1 MTRPAVLGMC
11 SVFFLA
17 GLTLIPLL
25 GIQNDEALFAYAI
38 FPPRAGVYMPH
49 IGPVEAPLMVMS
61 YVGALKSWLYRP
73 IFDVSGTSVW
83 AVRVPMLLAGAASIW
98 LFFLFLRR
106 AAGDRAAVIGGGLL
120 AADASYLLTICFD
133 WGPVAL
139 QHLLLIGGL
148 LLIVRFWQDKQ
159 ELALAAAFLLF
170 GLEMWDKA
178 SAIWSMSGL
187 GLAAIVTLS
196 REIRQAFTIRRLAV
210 AAFAFAMGALP
221 LIVYNA
227 ASGGQTFR
235 DTVSRETSGLTQ
247 KARVL
252 RMTADGSLLFG
263 WLLNGDAPA
272 PHPSEPRGS
281 LERASVSAA
290 SLLGNP
296 KSNLTLYAFAAALL
310 LAPLGS
316 NRERRAVLFALIAM
330 AAIWA
335 QMALTANAGAS
346 AHHAILLW
354 PFPQMVIGI
363 SFAAASRRLGPAGK
377 PLAAAVLVLLMAT
390 GLAVINQYRVLMARN
405 GGAVNWSDAI
415 YALSDYLKT
424 VPARDIFCVDWGLTG
439 SLHLLNHGSLPL
451 RVGSEEL
458 AKAQWSPADRA
469 QLTAMVTG
477 PDHVFLA
484 HTPELEIFRG
494 FNARLIGFA
503 HDLGYRRDMLAVI
516 ADRHG
521 RPTFEVY
528 RLVANHG
535 EGARYL
541 APSPGKTS
549 SAR

>member
-1 MTRPAVLGMC
+1 MTRPAALGMC
-11 SVFFLA
+11 GVFFLA

-49 IGPVEAPLMVMS
+49 IGSVEAPLMVMS

-73 IFDVSGTSVW
+73 IFDVFGTSVW
-83 AVRVPMLLAGAASIW
+83 AVRVPMLLAGAAGIW
-98 LFFLFLRR
+98 LFFLFLGRV
-106 AAGDRAAVIGGGLL
+106 AGERAAVIGCGLL

-148 LLIVRFWQDKQ
+148 LLVVRFWQDKQ
-159 ELALAAAFLLF
+159 ELALAAGFFLF
-170 GLEMWDKA
+170 GLAMWDKA
-178 SAIWSMSGL
+178 SAIWSLSGL
-187 GLAAIVTLS
+187 GLAAVVTLP
-196 REIRQAFTIRRLAV
+196 REIRRAFTMRRLA
-210 AAFAFAMGALP
+210 AAGLAFAIGALP
-221 LIVYNA
+221 LIAYNA
-227 ASGGQTFR
+227 GSGGRTFR
-235 DTVSRETSGLTQ
+235 DTVARETSGLAQ

-272 PHPSEPRGS
+272 PHPSEPRGRM
-281 LERASVSAA
+281 ERASVSAA

-316 NRERRAVLFALIAM
+316 GRERRAMLFALIAM

-335 QMALTANAGAS
+335 QMAVTANAGAS

-354 PFPQMVIGI
+354 PFPQMAIGI
-363 SFAAASRRLGPAGK
+363 SFAAASRRLGRAGK
-377 PLAAAVLVLLMAT
+377 PLAAAVLALLMVT

-424 VPARDIFCVDWGLTG
+424 VPAREIFCVDWGLTG
-439 SLHLLNHGSLPL
+439 SLHLLNHGRLPL

-458 AKAQWSPADRA
+458 AKAEWSPADRG
-469 QLTAMVTG
+469 QLTVMVTG

-484 HTPELEIFRG
+484 HTAELEIFRG
-494 FNARLIGFA
+494 FDARLMHYA
-503 HDLGYRRDMLAVI
+503 QDLGYSRDMLAVI

-521 RPTFEVY
+521 RPTFELY
-528 RLVANHG
+528 RFVESGG
-535 EGARYL
+535 EGAKFL
-541 APSPGKTS
+541 APSSGKAS